1 MIEIVK
7 KQLWGEKRTI
17 FFRTQN
23 MYDKMW
29 YFIESIC
36 TSIVPTYKGVNSKIF
51 KLKLEKDNRLIGEYI
66 WYP

>member
-36 TSIVPTYKGVNSKIF
+36 TSIVLK
-51 KLKLEKDNRLIGEYI
+51 KLPDL
-66 WYP
+66 